1 MWVDEKDDEWVEWS
15 ADVMAALK
23 VDSLA
28 DEMVAKRV
36 DAMVYGKAESLVSAS
51 ELLSVEMMEIELG
64 AVMAYSAAVV
74 MVD

>member
-15 ADVMAALK
+15 ADVMVALK
-23 VDSLA
+23 AGSLA
-28 DEMVAKRV
+28 DEMVEKKV
-36 DAMVYGKAESLVSAS
+36 DAMVYGKAGSLVSAS
-51 ELLSVEMMEIELG
+51 ELLSVETMEIELV

>member
-23 VDSLA
+23 ADSLA
-28 DEMVAKRV
+28 DEMAAEKV